1 MEPLTSYQ
9 RAQYSFRRYLMHYYS
24 KGAGAK
30 LPKAQRYYD
39 IVNQTDPEVLF
50 SHLKEETLIR
60 KMVDDAISKSKPPD
74 DAVFNRVRTVLEGN
88 LHHEAELERNRLAI
102 PDDWTDEDLFEYH
115 DELKQIRERIGS
127 VPENLPE
134 LRKIDHDP
142 EGPQNTPENR
152 ARSAHYLGT
161 KSQAGQLQYSSK
173 NVNPRLRAAETVLL
187 NMPDRERIKVI
198 EMDKERASFKAFEE
212 GQRINQELGLPP
224 QERRTARPGRTGSA
238 LTSQANYEK
247 YATPELVEV
256 TDIPVKG
263 KRKAAKALAA
273 AGITG
278 FSLAGL
284 PASAAET
291 AIRLDIATDTKNPID
306 FLQFGLSGIS
316 NVADVIP
323 MFGELL
329 STPADAANVFID
341 EIRDPTQVD
350 PDKIGQGAQYRPP
363 EDTSVP
369 DFNEAKNKVVGAG
382 KAVVEGTVDS
392 VQQGLGALESL
403 YQKAKDKLP
412 SITLGGYSGF

>member
-60 KMVDDAISKSKPPD
+60 KIVDDAISKSKPPD

-102 PDDWTDEDLFEYH
+102 PDDWTDEDLYEYH
-115 DELKQIRERIGS
+115 DELKQIKERIGS
-127 VPENLPE
+127 APENLPE

-142 EGPQNTPENR
+142 EGLQNTPENR

-173 NVNPRLRAAETVLL
+173 NTNPRLRAAETVLL

-212 GQRINQELGLPP
+212 GQRINQEMGLPP
-224 QERRTARPGRTGSA
+224 QERRTARPGRTGSV

-247 YATPELVEV
+247 YATPELVEA
-256 TDIPVKG
+256 TEIPVKG

-273 AGITG
+273 AGLTG
-278 FSLAGL
+278 LSWAGL

-291 AIRLDIATDTKNPID
+291 VIRADIATTTKDPAD
-306 FLQFGLSGIS
+306 YLQLGLSGIS
-316 NVADVIP
+316 NLADVLPI
-323 MFGELL
+323 FGELL
-329 STPADAANVFID
+329 STPADAANWYID
-341 EIRDPTQVD
+341 ERRDPDSSYNKPPVPKENLVPGAMGMMYD
-350 PDKIGQGAQYRPP
+350 PDQEPVELP
-363 EDTSVP
+363 S
-369 DFNEAKNKVVGAG
+369 AG
-382 KAVVEGTVDS
+382 EIVQGTVDT